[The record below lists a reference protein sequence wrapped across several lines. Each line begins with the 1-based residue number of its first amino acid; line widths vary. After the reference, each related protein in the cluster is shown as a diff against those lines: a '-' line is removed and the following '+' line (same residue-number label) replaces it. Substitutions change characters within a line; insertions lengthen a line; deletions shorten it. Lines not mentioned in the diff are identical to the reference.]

1 MSKVMNDALKSAYRD
16 VVADEVRGL
25 MKDLLGDEQ
34 KKLIKQA
41 VIDYLENDGLLT
53 PSDPAETKKEP
64 TPVELP
70 DVTDDVVDSID
81 LETLNI

>member
-1 MSKVMNDALKSAYRD
+1 MSKAMNDALKNAFKE
-16 VVADEVRGL
+16 VVSDEVRVV
-25 MKDLLGDEQ
+25 MKELLKDDQ

-41 VIDYLENDGLLT
+41 VIDYLEDGGLLT
-53 PSDPAETKKEP
+53 PSDPEESKKEP

-70 DVTDDVVDSID
+70 ENVVIDSIY